1 MNMKRKVLQ
10 EKKNGNKHKLIP
22 VFQVNNLSLG
32 KRGAPFLDI

>member
-10 EKKNGNKHKLIP
+10 EKKPAISIKLIP